1 MMARVSEE
9 ADPWALGIVLSLRRW
24 EWYSDV

>member
-9 ADPWALGIVLSLRRW
+9 DDPGVSRIVLSLRRW
-24 EWYSDV
+24 EWDSDV